1 MSAQK
6 ANLEILPLGVQV
18 ALGLG
23 LIALA
28 AFPFV
33 GTDFYTQMVTRMMIM
48 AIFAMSLDLL
58 QGVTGL
64 VSLGHAAYFGL
75 AGYALAFLTPQGEA
89 VSLWWTLP
97 VAVLASGL
105 AALIIG
111 FFVVRT
117 HGIYFIMVT
126 MAFAQMVFYLFFD
139 NKVLGGSDGLY
150 INFKPAADIFGW
162 VPFDLENKR
171 TLYYF
176 TLAAVLGV
184 YAFLRRLLWSPF
196 GRALA
201 GIRVNEHRM
210 RAMGFGTFGYKLA
223 AFTLAGALA
232 GLAGYLWGAQT
243 GYINPELMGFHM
255 SAHAIMMVILGGMG
269 NFAGAIVGAFA
280 FEYLLH
286 VFKDLP
292 QVGSVNLGKHWQLWM
307 GLFIVLLV
315 TAFWVWSSVSVNV
328 RSRPMSEV
336 LLSAKNLTKR
346 FGGLAA
352 VNDVS
357 LELVRNHIHAVIGP
371 NGAGKSTLTNLLSGD
386 LPPTTGSVTLGG
398 HDVTG
403 WSPEKISA
411 RGLGRSYQK
420 TNIFL
425 PFSVWE
431 NVRLAAQSREPHTF
445 RLISRATDFV
455 AVNARTERAIEL
467 SGLKDRRS
475 SIAGTIS
482 HGEQRQLEIAMT
494 LATEPQVV
502 LLDEP
507 LAGMGTVE
515 AERMVALLLA
525 IKKDHGILLV
535 EHDMDAVFALADRLT
550 VMVNGQ
556 VIASGTPAEIRA
568 DAGVQAAYLGEEH

>member
-1 MSAQK
+1 MSTLK
-6 ANLEILPLGVQV
+6 ANLEVLPRGVQV
-18 ALGLG
+18 ALGLA
-23 LIALA
+23 LIALV

-75 AGYALAFLTPQGEA
+75 AGYALAFMSPQGEA

-97 VAVLASGL
+97 LAVLASGA
-105 AALIIG
+105 AALVIG

-150 INFKPAADIFGW
+150 INFKPSAALFGW
-162 VPFDLENKR
+162 VPFDLDSKL

-176 TLAAVLGV
+176 TLGAMLLV

-196 GRALA
+196 GRTLA

-210 RAMGFGTFGYKLA
+210 RAMGFGSFGYKLS
-223 AFTLAGALA
+223 AFALAGALA
-232 GLAGYLWGAQT
+232 GLAGYLWGIQT
-243 GYINPELMGFHM
+243 GYINPELMGFQM

-315 TAFWVWSSVSVNV
+315 TFAP
-328 RSRPMSEV
+328 R
-336 LLSAKNLTKR
+336 
-346 FGGLAA
+346 
-352 VNDVS
+352 
-357 LELVRNHIHAVIGP
+357 
-371 NGAGKSTLTNLLSGD
+371 
-386 LPPTTGSVTLGG
+386 
-398 HDVTG
+398 
-403 WSPEKISA
+403 
-411 RGLGRSYQK
+411 
-420 TNIFL
+420 
-425 PFSVWE
+425 
-431 NVRLAAQSREPHTF
+431 
-445 RLISRATDFV
+445 
-455 AVNARTERAIEL
+455 
-467 SGLKDRRS
+467 
-475 SIAGTIS
+475 
-482 HGEQRQLEIAMT
+482 
-494 LATEPQVV
+494 
-502 LLDEP
+502 
-507 LAGMGTVE
+507 
-515 AERMVALLLA
+515 
-525 IKKDHGILLV
+525 GIL
-535 EHDMDAVFALADRLT
+535 
-550 VMVNGQ
+550 G
-556 VIASGTPAEIRA
+556 IAEKLMNRKVRPGASHE
-568 DAGVQAAYLGEEH
+568 